1 MRFGEADL
9 KMNNQEPKSNSLISH
24 SASRIFIN
32 HQDQEMMWRE
42 LHQKPELREGLRRE
56 IRDSWERSYSYGVDP
71 ERTSA
76 IHLTQHEFVKAR
88 QESEYL
94 METASSVMGGLME
107 FIAGTGFVL
116 VLTDAN
122 LCVLSVMGDRQ
133 SLNEAR
139 GGGLVEGTIWPEEL
153 VGTNASALAVA
164 LARPI
169 SVVGYEHFCRI
180 AIPAANCAAPIID
193 GGKIIG
199 VLGMEAPYCRFNTHT
214 LGMVMA
220 SVKHIESKMVLER
233 ATKYNEHL
241 IESMSEAVMVVDDR
255 NALSYI
261 NENCCRLF
269 RRKRAEVI
277 GQNIYDVL
285 GHHPDNHYF
294 VSLATGRI
302 ATNETV
308 MLNVGQ
314 ERIKCHVTCN
324 PLNYSEPPCIGTLLI
339 IRESKHVDHMVRS
352 WIGSNAKVTFA
363 DLAGENQS
371 FLEVKKL
378 AMAASS
384 SNSNVLLLGESG
396 TGKDMI
402 AQAMHNAG
410 PRKNNP
416 FVAINCAALPKELI
430 GSELFGYEE
439 GAFTGARKGGNIGK
453 FELADQGTIF
463 LDEIGDMP
471 LDLQASLLRVLEE
484 KSIMRLGGNKL
495 IPVNVRIIAATNKD
509 LESEISLRRFRRDLY
524 YRLGVIRITIPPL
537 RDRPDDVIMLARYLT
552 HKICQR
558 LNKPPYIVAPDVIEA
573 FLRYPWPGNVREMQ
587 NVLEGAIQL
596 STQPVITYEMI
607 KRYLSLPPKS
617 LVEAETELDNTEAEV
632 SISSLE
638 RIMVK
643 KYLHKFNNNKS
654 KTAKAL
660 GISRKTLYRWIKEYG
675 ISD

>member
-1 MRFGEADL
+1 MVPPR
-9 KMNNQEPKSNSLISH
+9 
-24 SASRIFIN
+24 ASRIFIN
-32 HQDQEMMWRE
+32 QEDQEMMWHQ
-42 LHQKPELREGLRRE
+42 LHYKPELREGMRRE

-71 ERTSA
+71 SRSEPIR
-76 IHLTQHEFVKAR
+76 LTQHEYNQAR
-88 QESEYL
+88 KESEYL
-94 METASSVMGGLME
+94 METASSVMEGLME

-122 LCVLSVMGDRQ
+122 ICVLSVMGDRQ
-133 SLNEAR
+133 SLSEAR
-139 GGGLVEGTIWPEEL
+139 SGGVVEGTIWTEEL
-153 VGTNASALAVA
+153 IGTNASALAAA

-169 SVVGYEHFCRI
+169 SVVGYEHYCRI
-180 AIPAANCAAPIID
+180 GVLIANCSAPIID

-220 SVKHIESKMVLER
+220 SVKHIESKMTLER

-241 IESMSEAVMVVDDR
+241 IESMSEAVMVVDDH
-255 NALSYI
+255 NTLSYI
-261 NENCCRLF
+261 NHNCCRLL
-269 RRKRAEVI
+269 RKNYAEVI

-285 GHHPDNHYF
+285 GHHPDNHYL

-302 ATNETV
+302 ASNETV

-324 PLNYSEPPCIGTLLI
+324 PLNFKEPPCIGTLLI
-339 IRESKHVDHMVRS
+339 IRESRHVDHMVRS

-363 DLAGENQS
+363 DLAGENPS
-371 FLEVKKL
+371 FLEAKKL
-378 AMAASS
+378 AQTASS

-410 PRKNNP
+410 PRKNHP
-416 FVAINCAALPKELI
+416 FVAINCAALPKDLI

-509 LESEISLRRFRRDLY
+509 LESEINLQRFRRDLY

-537 RDRPDDVIMLARYLT
+537 RNRPDDIIMMANYLT
-552 HKICQR
+552 QKICHR
-558 LNKPPYIVAPDVIEA
+558 LNKPPYIIATDVIEA

-587 NVLEGAIQL
+587 NVLECAIQL
-596 STQPVITYEMI
+596 SVQPVITYEMI
-607 KRYLSLPPKS
+607 KRHIDLPPKHV
-617 LVEAETELDNTEAEV
+617 VEAETEIETLNSEV

-638 RIMVK
+638 KIMVK
-643 KYLHKFNNNKS
+643 KYLQKFNNNKS

-675 ISD
+675 FAD

>member
-1 MRFGEADL
+1 MIKQEH
-9 KMNNQEPKSNSLISH
+9 KTNNVLSPHL
-24 SASRIFIN
+24 SRIFIN
-32 HQDQEMMWRE
+32 QQDQELMWQQ

-56 IRDSWERSYSYGVDP
+56 IRDSWERSFSYGVDP
-71 ERTSA
+71 ARDSP
-76 IHLTQHEFVKAR
+76 IPLTQHEFIVAR

-94 METASSVMGGLME
+94 IETASSVMEGLLE

-116 VLTDAN
+116 VLADTN
-122 LCVLSVMGDRQ
+122 LCILSIMGDQQ

-139 GGGLVEGTIWPEEL
+139 RGGLVEGTIWQEEL

-180 AIPAANCAAPIID
+180 GILAANCCAPIID
-193 GGKIIG
+193 GGKIVG

-220 SVKHIESKMVLER
+220 SVKHIESKMTLER

-255 NALSYI
+255 NTISYI
-261 NENCCRLF
+261 NSNCCRLF
-269 RRKRAEVI
+269 RKERHEVI

-302 ATNETV
+302 PTNETV

-339 IRESKHVDHMVRS
+339 IRESKHVDRMVRS

-363 DLAGENQS
+363 DLAGENKS

-378 AMAASS
+378 AMRASS

-410 PRKNNP
+410 PRRNNP

-430 GSELFGYEE
+430 ASELFGYEE

-484 KSIMRLGGNKL
+484 KSVMRLGGNKL

-509 LESEISLRRFRRDLY
+509 LEAEINLRRYRRDLY
-524 YRLGVIRITIPPL
+524 YRLGVIKITIPPL
-537 RDRPDDVIMLARYLT
+537 RERPDDIIMLSKYLT

-558 LNKPPYIVAPDVIEA
+558 LNKPPYIITPEVIEA
-573 FLRYPWPGNVREMQ
+573 FLQYPWPGNVRELQ

-596 STQPVITYEMI
+596 SNQPVITYEMV
-607 KRYLSLPPKS
+607 KRYLSLPPKNP
-617 LVEAETELDNTEAEV
+617 LEGETELESTDTEV